1 MVEVEQFFV
10 DPVVDIAGLVAL
22 VVESVWTG
30 KATYD
35 ADDDRIFEG
44 HIVRKQ
50 FERTKQL
57 KVIVQ
62 MKCRT
67 ADESAEL
74 DVQT

>member
-35 ADDDRIFEG
+35 ADDDRIFKG

-50 FERTKQL
+50 FERTK
-57 KVIVQ
+57 
-62 MKCRT
+62 
-67 ADESAEL
+67 
-74 DVQT
+74 